1 MKTDKEVEETDNTG
15 DVPIEKKKKCTMV
28 GEESKAV
35 NIANVA
41 IKSVSKKLPTE
52 RQRWIC
58 RGIVVKGSVLIFL
71 LVPVNFSWH
80 FSRTITS

>member
-1 MKTDKEVEETDNTG
+1 MKTGKEPEESGEAG
-15 DVPIEKKKKCTMV
+15 DVPIEKKKKCTFE

-58 RGIVVKGSVLIFL
+58 RGIVVKGSG
-71 LVPVNFSWH
+71 
-80 FSRTITS
+80 